1 MSGGDSRPPTASPG
15 VAPSRHEGTTH
26 FASREDCTTVGRA
39 DPSGTDDMTTK
50 QVNPDEIR
58 GLPLFA
64 GLDEEQLNLIARHT
78 GVVELRRGQP
88 LFRNG
93 DPAVNFFYLQR
104 GQLKLTRSSFD
115 GDEKV
120 ISVVRA
126 GQTFAEAALFM
137 ESAGGYP
144 VSAIGIEE
152 SRVLALPGEVIKKLL
167 RNSPETCFRV
177 MAVMSVRLRELV
189 LQIDEL
195 TLHNATHRLASYLL
209 SRLPD
214 GANSEPG
221 SDIRLVTPKVV
232 IASRLSIQPETFS
245 RILARLR
252 DEGLVASEGSSIV
265 VKDVTGLRR
274 LVQP

>member
-1 MSGGDSRPPTASPG
+1 MTSKQLHAEEILTLLLFSALD
-15 VAPSRHEGTTH
+15 HEQ
-26 FASREDCTTVGRA
+26 FS
-39 DPSGTDDMTTK
+39 
-50 QVNPDEIR
+50 
-58 GLPLFA
+58 
-64 GLDEEQLNLIARHT
+64 LIARHSS
-78 GVVELRRGQP
+78 VAEMRRGQQ
-88 LFRNG
+88 LFRTG
-93 DPAVNFFYLQR
+93 DPAVNFFYLQQ

-137 ESAGGYP
+137 DAPGGYP
-144 VSAIGIEE
+144 VSAIAIEE
-152 SRVLALPGEVIKKLL
+152 SKALALPGEVIKKLL

-209 SRLPD
+209 SQLPD
-214 GANSEPG
+214 GANAAP
-221 SDIRLVTPKVV
+221 DNDRKLITPKVV

-252 DEGLVASEGSSIV
+252 DEGLVSSEGSSIV
-265 VKDVTGLRR
+265 VKDAAGLRR

>member
-1 MSGGDSRPPTASPG
+1 
-15 VAPSRHEGTTH
+15 
-26 FASREDCTTVGRA
+26 
-39 DPSGTDDMTTK
+39 MTTK
-50 QVNPDEIR
+50 QIQAEDISN
-58 GLPLFA
+58 LPLFG
-64 GLDEEQLNLIARHT
+64 GLDDEQLNLIARHT
-78 GVVELRRGQP
+78 NALELRRGQQ
-88 LFRNG
+88 LFRTG

-104 GQLKLTRSSFD
+104 GQLKLTRTSFD

-137 ESAGGYP
+137 DAPGGYP
-144 VSAIGIEE
+144 VSAIAIEE
-152 SRVLALPGEVIKKLL
+152 SRALALPGEVIKKLL

-177 MAVMSVRLRELV
+177 MAVMSARLRELV
-189 LQIDEL
+189 VQIDEL

-209 SRLPD
+209 ARL
-214 GANSEPG
+214 
-221 SDIRLVTPKVV
+221 SDNVSFPPAQEARLMTPKVV

-265 VKDVTGLRR
+265 VKDVEGLRR
-274 LVQP
+274 FVQP